1 MCCVNLRFSV
11 PYAINIFK
19 IFQVGILGWDWDPY
33 NIMGDLS
40 WMKVICFLLLLG
52 FSFISIE
59 GPPTPSINP
68 RYVRLR
74 LSVEYFSIP
83 MAISLIASLIVPRTL
98 FWYIFYPMI
107 MLQPC
112 CSPWLLNLQVCLHAM
127 ASRVPG
133 CIFIITATAPPSQLA
148 DASQVIEGY
157 PGADDPG
164 SEGSE
169 HGDLEANP
177 ADHHVVMIT

>member
-68 RYVRLR
+68 RFAFMPWPLEFQAVS
-74 LSVEYFSIP
+74 LSS
-83 MAISLIASLIVPRTL
+83 
-98 FWYIFYPMI
+98 
-107 MLQPC
+107 LQP
-112 CSPWLLNLQVCLHAM
+112 PLHHNLQTLHK
-127 ASRVPG
+127 SLRVILEQMTPDQKG
-133 CIFIITATAPPSQLA
+133 QNMEIWRQIRLITML
-148 DASQVIEGY
+148 
-157 PGADDPG
+157 
-164 SEGSE
+164 
-169 HGDLEANP
+169 
-177 ADHHVVMIT
+177 